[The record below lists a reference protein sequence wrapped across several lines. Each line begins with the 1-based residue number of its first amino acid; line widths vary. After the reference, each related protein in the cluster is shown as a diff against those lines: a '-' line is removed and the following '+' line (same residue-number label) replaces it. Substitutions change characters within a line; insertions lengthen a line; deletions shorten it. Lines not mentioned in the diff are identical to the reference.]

1 MMLLMAL
8 VTGPRFGALGYGG
21 VLAAGFFGNRWEL
34 SSQWGASYSAVDCW
48 QAEAR

>member
-1 MMLLMAL
+1 MPTTRAF
-8 VTGPRFGALGYGG
+8 FGGDFDDCLYQCQ
-21 VLAAGFFGNRWEL
+21 AGFFGNLWEL